1 MVGRFACGGYAG
13 EPPDRGGAPFPFSH
27 HPSEQ
32 SSLATPGTAAG
43 PNGPYNTHE
52 ERQRRGLGPSVAN
65 GAAGSRGC
73 GAEGSLLQTCDLAED
88 RFRVPH
94 HRGLDQLLEVV
105 PPEAPRATAELSV
118 ARTINRARAL
128 GALRQVA
135 EVRSRV
141 CSETEPNTSMMT
153 GTTECRFLTLVH
165 TVSPLATRPQACY
178 CAPRSSAVR
187 WSYEVARIALESST
201 RALSSRVI
209 SVVISSFVRRRRSRV
224 WLLPPAGCGSRAH
237 T

>member
-1 MVGRFACGGYAG
+1 MSQKWVADTSGQRLHSKVIHREDAKRT
-13 EPPDRGGAPFPFSH
+13 D
-27 HPSEQ
+27 
-32 SSLATPGTAAG
+32 TPGTAAG

-105 PPEAPRATAELSV
+105 PLEAPRATAELSV

-135 EVRSRV
+135 EVRSGVLGDRAEHLDDDGHHRV
-141 CSETEPNTSMMT
+141 SFLS
-153 GTTECRFLTLVH
+153 RFLSASAYWPTAPFTH
-165 TVSPLATRPQACY
+165 PLPVEWTKGPSCLRPRGFAPSTMTRY
-178 CAPRSSAVR
+178 FSSVLPR
-187 WSYEVARIALESST
+187 
-201 RALSSRVI
+201 
-209 SVVISSFVRRRRSRV
+209 
-224 WLLPPAGCGSRAH
+224 P
-237 T
+237 